1 MRIFARRFILYGT
14 ATQTQFRRGRAVT
27 LTSLTA
33 AAAQKRESLRA
44 GHL

>member
-1 MRIFARRFILYGT
+1 MRIYARRFILYGT

-33 AAAQKRESLRA
+33 AAVKRRKSLRA